1 MPRVRNILCFGNS
14 LTAGYGL
21 SSSQAWPA
29 LIQQRINALH
39 MPYQV
44 INGGRNGDTSGGGVM
59 RIAQYLH
66 DPVDVF
72 ILELGIND
80 LPRGILPTQT
90 AANLQKII
98 DHVKETHPKSRM
110 VLAGMEVPSLAI
122 PREISMFLNDP
133 VVAAFRNIFGEV
145 ARHNNMAYI
154 PFLLKG
160 VAGIANL
167 NLMDRIHPNAQGHQI
182 IAENVWEVLS
192 AILD

>member
-1 MPRVRNILCFGNS
+1 MLRVRNILCFGNS

-29 LIQQRINALH
+29 LIQRRINALH

-44 INGGRNGDTSGGGVM
+44 INAGRNGDTSGGGVM
-59 RIAQYLH
+59 RIEQYLH

-160 VAGIANL
+160 VAGIAHL